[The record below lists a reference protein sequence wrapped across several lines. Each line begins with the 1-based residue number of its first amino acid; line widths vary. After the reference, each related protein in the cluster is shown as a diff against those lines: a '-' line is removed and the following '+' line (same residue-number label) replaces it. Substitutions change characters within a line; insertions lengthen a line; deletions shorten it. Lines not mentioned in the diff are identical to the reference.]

1 MKWEKEACY
10 WFVCGWLTIGKED
23 EALDYSAKYDPSPG
37 PTIQEALGETQG
49 EAALR
54 AKNEAAIQLLH
65 EWLDDDSGYD
75 ERAWPRLKEAIEED
89 RLSYRKRFS
98 D

>member
-1 MKWEKEACY
+1 
-10 WFVCGWLTIGKED
+10 
-23 EALDYSAKYDPSPG
+23 LDYVGKHPSVPN
-37 PTIQEALGETQG
+37 PTIEDALRETQD
-49 EAALR
+49 EEALR
-54 AKNEAAIQLLH
+54 ARNEAAIQLLH
-65 EWLDDDSGYD
+65 EWLEDDSGYD

>member
-1 MKWEKEACY
+1 MRDTMATSPDHSTSE
-10 WFVCGWLTIGKED
+10 VDND
-23 EALDYSAKYDPSPG
+23 EV
-37 PTIQEALGETQG
+37 
-49 EAALR
+49 LR

-65 EWLDDDSGYD
+65 EWLADDSGYD
-75 ERAWPRLKEAIEED
+75 ERAWPQLKEAIEED

>member
-1 MKWEKEACY
+1 MIGIGMRCNLQLDRTMGMDYPGKDNGFRSSTILEA
-10 WFVCGWLTIGKED
+10 
-23 EALDYSAKYDPSPG
+23 P
-37 PTIQEALGETQG
+37 G
-49 EAALR
+49 EAGDGEALR

-65 EWLDDDSGYD
+65 EWLEDDSGYD

>member
-1 MKWEKEACY
+1 VQSA
-10 WFVCGWLTIGKED
+10 IGQED
-23 EALDYSAKYDPSPG
+23 ETLDYAGKHSSFPSS
-37 PTIQEALGETQG
+37 TIQEAPG
-49 EAALR
+49 EARDDEALR
-54 AKNEAAIQLLH
+54 ARNEAAIQLLH
-65 EWLDDDSGYD
+65 EWLEDDSGYD